1 MLRHDEYGA
10 ETLLNLLLRN
20 YLHYNLYDQV
30 RARSFPRPGF
40 LSGLLSCASAEGA
53 HGTPGW
59 AYQELECTTVQRVYM
74 LLRHPWYVQ
83 FRRITGSCIARRRQ
97 LGLNERVI

>member
-30 RARSFPRPGF
+30 RARFLRCHGF
-40 LSGLLSCASAEGA
+40 ASDSMRSSA
-53 HGTPGW
+53 
-59 AYQELECTTVQRVYM
+59 
-74 LLRHPWYVQ
+74 
-83 FRRITGSCIARRRQ
+83 
-97 LGLNERVI
+97 

>member
-30 RARSFPRPGF
+30 RR
-40 LSGLLSCASAEGA
+40 
-53 HGTPGW
+53 GTPPHGQSRL
-59 AYQELECTTVQRVYM
+59 AV
-74 LLRHPWYVQ
+74 
-83 FRRITGSCIARRRQ
+83 
-97 LGLNERVI
+97 